1 MNNRDSKFI
10 KFQSGSIKDVV
21 NKTVRRIA
29 EITINIITNV
39 KKMVISFINYEA
51 DKVLIKADEVN
62 MIFRIME
69 DKVNMTYIEEGNGT
83 LYTSIPVSNNTEGFE
98 SFVEFFLN
106 PKGMTNKVKY
116 ILSSKEYISF
126 RFTPD
131 CV

>member
-1 MNNRDSKFI
+1 MNNRDKKFI

-29 EITINIITNV
+29 DITNV

-51 DKVLIKADEVN
+51 DKVIIKADEVDL
-62 MIFRIME
+62 IFRIME

-83 LYTSIPVSNNTEGFE
+83 LYTSISVSDNTEGFE

-126 RFTPD
+126 RFIPD
-131 CV
+131 CI